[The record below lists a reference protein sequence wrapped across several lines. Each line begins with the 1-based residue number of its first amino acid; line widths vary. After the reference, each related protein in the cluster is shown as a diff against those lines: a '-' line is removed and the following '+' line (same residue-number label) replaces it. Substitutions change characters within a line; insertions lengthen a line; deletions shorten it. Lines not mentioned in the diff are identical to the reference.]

1 LEITTDKL
9 LLARATAVG
18 QQIMVEPINPFAN
31 KELTAEQ
38 RIVLKAE
45 RQANIEAEQNG
56 GKPTKQGLET
66 LYKAYEKVGNDF
78 RAAETLE
85 LLNEMYP
92 SVQNYNQIG
101 VLYSS
106 AGYDD
111 KALEYYEMGYNS
123 NKNAT
128 TAFNYAY
135 KLKGKDKEKFKEI
148 LEESLRLEPEKS
160 HSLYEL
166 GRLLKK
172 EKNPEGK
179 KMIEKAFENWKRKFD
194 TNQMNE
200 SDYSWLS
207 SAADE
212 LGMKDFAQQVRESK
226 PQLSGEKLYNS
237 ENLTVTSS
245 EEGLIKQ

>member
-1 LEITTDKL
+1 MQFTS
-9 LLARATAVG
+9 
-18 QQIMVEPINPFAN
+18 
-31 KELTAEQ
+31 
-38 RIVLKAE
+38 
-45 RQANIEAEQNG
+45 
-56 GKPTKQGLET
+56 GLH
-66 LYKAYEKVGNDF
+66 KSYEKVGNDF

-111 KALEYYEMGYNS
+111 KALEYYEKGYNS

-135 KLKGKDKEKFKEI
+135 KLKDKDKEKFKEI
-148 LEESLRLEPEKS
+148 LEESLRLDPDKP

-172 EKNPEGK
+172 ENNPEGK

-194 TNQMNE
+194 INQMNE

-226 PQLSGEKLYNS
+226 PQFSGEKLYNS
-237 ENLTVTSS
+237 ENLTVTSK